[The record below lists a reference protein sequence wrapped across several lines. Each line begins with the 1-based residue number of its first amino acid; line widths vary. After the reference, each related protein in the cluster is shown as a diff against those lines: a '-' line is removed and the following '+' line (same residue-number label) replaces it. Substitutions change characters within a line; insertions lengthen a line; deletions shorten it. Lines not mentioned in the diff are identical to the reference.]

1 MAYVRSM
8 KISRRSFI
16 GGALGSLTLI
26 FGGFGWREGEE
37 PDMTPYTATEMVSV
51 LERASE
57 TMRMLDENTAGEP
70 RFILVT
76 DRQYEELCILN
87 GTTEVTVW
95 EGAEVVRCP
104 TT

>member
-1 MAYVRSM
+1 M

-16 GGALGSLTLI
+16 GGVLGSLTLI
-26 FGGFGWREGEE
+26 FGGFGWREGVA
-37 PDMTPYTATEMVSV
+37 PDPNPYAATEMIAV
-51 LERASE
+51 LENASE
-57 TMRMLDENTAGEP
+57 AMRMLDENCAGGP
-70 RFILVT
+70 RYILVT

-104 TT
+104 MS

>member
-1 MAYVRSM
+1 M

-16 GGALGSLTLI
+16 GGTLGSLTLI
-26 FGGFGWREGEE
+26 FGGFGWREREE
-37 PDMTPYTATEMVSV
+37 LEDMTPYTATEMVSV

-57 TMRMLDENTAGEP
+57 AMRMMDENAAGEP
-70 RFILVT
+70 RFLLVT

-104 TT
+104 TS